1 MVCWRL
7 VKVCGCSVCWVIRLQ
22 VDRSD
27 PKQHFTGGNNFG
39 ILKGQAINQQRASGK
54 QHIQQSTLFLCKYTR
69 CANVLSYNLLPL
81 MSVSVSIKEVE
92 VGAKTP
98 RTLWQNI
105 SGSLSNPANS
115 DKLARGKY
123 LLRGR
128 LQSQLWLSNIKQ
140 YDLMTT
146 HSSFLPHSAKLKID
160 LIWGRSSS
168 GTEQCLVIEHY
179 LLTTTIILIIIDG
192 QEII

>member
-7 VKVCGCSVCWVIRLQ
+7 VKVCGWSVCWVIRLQ

-27 PKQHFTGGNNFG
+27 PKQHFTGG
-39 ILKGQAINQQRASGK
+39 K
-54 QHIQQSTLFLCKYTR
+54 QFRHLERSSNKSAESEWPTTYSTLFLCKYTR

-140 YDLMTT
+140 FDLMTT

-160 LIWGRSSS
+160 LIWGRSSLV
-168 GTEQCLVIEHY
+168 TEQCLVIEHY

-192 QEII
+192 QEI